1 MGETPALDSSF
12 NGGNLRNGL
21 SRKTALHRLF
31 LSNLLVL
38 ALVLI
43 GSALTVRL
51 IFIRNLKQQANER
64 LMAIAQATAVSAEVD
79 EGEFEWEIEFP
90 PQQLAEAQQ
99 AFQWF
104 DPQGKLLEQQ
114 GITRYIST
122 LPFKAEPTVQSQI
135 DENKLEV
142 ITLPIFDR
150 EKGFQSGS
158 ISNHGVDKNN
168 KQLIGYLR
176 ASQSLEEVN
185 ETIARLDVGLAVG
198 AIVAIVLSSL
208 GSGWLNL
215 QAMQPIESSFKRLRQ
230 FTADASHELR
240 SPLMA
245 ISTNAEVALTYPEG
259 MRDSDGD
266 KFRAIAL
273 AIEQMS
279 QLTEDL
285 LLLTRT
291 DKVSSF
297 ESERIDLTALLK
309 DLVNLYQP
317 QAQTKQIEL
326 KAEIGSD
333 LWLIGDEAKLTRA
346 FTNLIQN
353 AIQYSP
359 AGGEV
364 EVNCKRIGRELLI
377 TVEDTGIGIAAEHL
391 DLVFDRLWRADSS
404 RSYYQ
409 GGSGLGLAI
418 TRAIISNHRGTIT
431 VTSQLDVGS
440 CFIVRLPIGK
450 SDL

>member
-1 MGETPALDSSF
+1 MF
-12 NGGNLRNGL
+12 QKIRY
-21 SRKTALHRLF
+21 RLF

-38 ALVLI
+38 ALVLL
-43 GSALTVRL
+43 GSAFVVRL
-51 IFIRNLKQQANER
+51 VFIRNLRQQVTER
-64 LMAIAQATAVSAEVD
+64 LTAVAQGTAASAEVD
-79 EGEFEWEIEFP
+79 EGEFEWEMEFP

-114 GITRYIST
+114 GSTRYIST

-142 ITLPIFDR
+142 ITLPIFD
-150 EKGFQSGS
+150 
-158 ISNHGVDKNN
+158 KNN
-168 KQLIGYLR
+168 RQLIGYLR

-208 GSGWLNL
+208 GSGWLN
-215 QAMQPIESSFKRLRQ
+215 QMAMQPIEESFKRLRQ

-259 MRDSDGD
+259 MRASDGD

-297 ESERIDLTALLK
+297 ESERVDITALLK
-309 DLVNLYQP
+309 DLVSLYQP

-333 LWLIGDEAKLTRA
+333 LWLIGDEAKLARA

-353 AIQYSP
+353 AIQYTP

-364 EVNCKRIGRELLI
+364 EVSCKRIGRELLI

-391 DLVFDRLWRADSS
+391 DLVFDRLWRADRS
-404 RSYYQ
+404 RSYYEA
-409 GGSGLGLAI
+409 GSGLGLAI
-418 TRAIISNHRGTIT
+418 TQAIVDNHKGTIT
-431 VTSQLDVGS
+431 VTSQLDEGS
-440 CFIVRLPIGK
+440 CFEVRLPA
-450 SDL
+450 SARD